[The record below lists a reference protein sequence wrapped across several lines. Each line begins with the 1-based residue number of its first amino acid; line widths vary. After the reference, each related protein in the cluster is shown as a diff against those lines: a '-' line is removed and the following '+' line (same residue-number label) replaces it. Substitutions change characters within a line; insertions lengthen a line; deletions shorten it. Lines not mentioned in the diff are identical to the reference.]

1 MSSTTQMLPRRV
13 LAARPL
19 TKALTPTLINRSF
32 SVTSR
37 LRDAVDPENVD
48 PGQNGGYINPPAQKR
63 ILRDPHAD
71 WWDKQERRNYGE
83 PVHEDN
89 DTLGLFTTEVYNWT
103 TPGHGIKLQAAFVV
117 TLFALLGAVYVTAPG
132 KPSVPRTFPGGLQ
145 KELGGP
151 GTVGALPDG
160 TEFTTDNELV

>member
-1 MSSTTQMLPRRV
+1 MLPRRV

-19 TKALTPTLINRSF
+19 IKAFVPTSINRSF
-32 SVTSR
+32 SLTPR
-37 LRDAVDPENVD
+37 LRETVDPEI
-48 PGQNGGYINPPAQKR
+48 NGGYINPPPIKR
-63 ILRDPHAD
+63 ALRDPNAD

-89 DTLGLFTTEVYNWT
+89 DTLGLFSPEPYTWT
-103 TPGHGIKLQAAFVV
+103 TPGHGLKLQAAFVV
-117 TLFALLGAVYVTAPG
+117 ALCTLLSAVYATMPG

-160 TEFTTDNELV
+160 TEFTTANERV